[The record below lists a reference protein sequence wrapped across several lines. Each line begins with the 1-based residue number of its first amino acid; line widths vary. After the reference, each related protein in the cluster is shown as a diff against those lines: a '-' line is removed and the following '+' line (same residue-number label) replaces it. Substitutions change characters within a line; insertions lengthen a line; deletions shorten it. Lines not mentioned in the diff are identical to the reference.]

1 MRDINSE
8 FHPRLQKLVDLGES
22 GTDILHGE
30 LKNLMYEA
38 EKQLILAQE
47 AEEKSGE
54 AMDSMERTYW
64 EGQMD
69 ALTEV
74 YALTYNLAFAINER
88 TQKNEFNR
96 PV

>member
-1 MRDINSE
+1 MRDIITE
-8 FHPRLQKLVDLGES
+8 FHPHLQKLVDLGES